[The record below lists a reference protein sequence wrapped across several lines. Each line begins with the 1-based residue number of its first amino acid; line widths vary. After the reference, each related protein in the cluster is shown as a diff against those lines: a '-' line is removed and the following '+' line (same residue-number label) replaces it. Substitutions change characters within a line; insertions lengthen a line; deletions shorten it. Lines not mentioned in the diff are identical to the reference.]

1 MTIKKVFRNVELIIN
16 LLGDTTTVKD
26 ENIMEDIC
34 MSFFNVVC
42 LDKNEEFNSLI
53 KKQQQNSNHI
63 LMPNPKP
70 FDEIRI
76 LLKMLNNF
84 LLLTEQFTNFSIE
97 SIIVIEDDEIYA
109 HGTEMYLGDIS
120 EITFSPSTRAHW
132 TNPQLIQTILLLG

>member
-16 LLGDTTTVKD
+16 LIGETTLVKN

-34 MSFFNVVC
+34 MSFNGVVC
-42 LDKNEEFNSLI
+42 LNKNEEFNSLI
-53 KKQQQNSNHI
+53 KKQQQNNNHI
-63 LMPNPKP
+63 LMPNPKA

-97 SIIVIEDDEIYA
+97 SIIILGEDEIYA
-109 HGTEMYLGDIS
+109 HGTEMYLGKIS
-120 EITFSPSTRAHW
+120 EITFSPSARAHW
-132 TNPQLIQTILLLG
+132 TNPQLMQTILALG